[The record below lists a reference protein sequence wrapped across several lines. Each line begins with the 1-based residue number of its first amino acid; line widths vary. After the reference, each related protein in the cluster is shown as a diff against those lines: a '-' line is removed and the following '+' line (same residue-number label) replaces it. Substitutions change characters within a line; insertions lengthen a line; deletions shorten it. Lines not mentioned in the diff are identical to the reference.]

1 MVPATTPLVASA
13 RPRSPAP
20 EPPLGFAPPGTAV
33 GTGAGVSD
41 GFSDGVSDGVFDGVS
56 DGFSDGVSDGFSD
69 GVSDGFSDGV
79 DVGVDV
85 GVGVGVD
92 VLHGPWLKLN
102 WPVQAESIT
111 AVADTTVLSRFSYQ

>member
-1 MVPATTPLVASA
+1 MVPATTPLVTSA

-56 DGFSDGVSDGFSD
+56 DGFSDGVSDGVFD
-69 GVSDGFSDGV
+69 GVA
-79 DVGVDV
+79 V

-92 VLHGPWLKLN
+92 VLHGPWLRLN

-111 AVADTTVLSRFSYQ
+111 AVADTTVL